1 MQVTLSRTAAKAL
14 RRMPRTDANALLAKL
29 DLWATTGQ
37 GDVRPLSG
45 ASGLFRLRHGDWRA
59 VFEVREGVLALLI
72 AHRREV
78 YR

>member
-14 RRMPRTDANALLAKL
+14 RRLPPQDAKALLAKL
-29 DLWATTGQ
+29 DHWARTGQ
-37 GDVRPLSG
+37 GDVRPLTG
-45 ASGLFRLRHGDWRA
+45 EPGLFRLRHGDWRA
-59 VFEVREGVLALLI
+59 IFELREGVLVLLI